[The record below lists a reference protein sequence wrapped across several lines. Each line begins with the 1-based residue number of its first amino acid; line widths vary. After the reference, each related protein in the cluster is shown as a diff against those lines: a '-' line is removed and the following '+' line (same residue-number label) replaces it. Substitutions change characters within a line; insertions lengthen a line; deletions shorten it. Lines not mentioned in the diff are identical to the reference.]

1 MFILPSPSFSIPYNP
16 TLSLS
21 LSIISYFFLP
31 IPIFSSFLFTTLSH
45 VLSPFFLFYHSS
57 SPGESQRKKKIFF
70 PSNQTI
76 RFLDSGKK
84 KKNFA
89 SNIPPIISRNIL
101 AIISPPIFFHERKRN
116 EVEQVSRSDGTKKI
130 LEGEEGGLG
139 QK

>member
-1 MFILPSPSFSIPYNP
+1 MVRLKQRVEKEDVYSSLTIFFHSLQSY
-16 TLSLS
+16 SLS
-21 LSIISYFFLP
+21 LSFYHLIFFPPYSHLF
-31 IPIFSSFLFTTLSH
+31 IFSIYHPLPRSLPFLSFF
-45 VLSPFFLFYHSS
+45 FYHSS
-57 SPGESQRKKKIFF
+57 SPRESQRKKKIFF

-116 EVEQVSRSDGTKKI
+116 EVE
-130 LEGEEGGLG
+130 
-139 QK
+139 

>member
-1 MFILPSPSFSIPYNP
+1 MVRLKQGVEKEDVYSSLTIFFHSLQSY
-16 TLSLS
+16 SLS

-116 EVEQVSRSDGTKKI
+116 EVE
-130 LEGEEGGLG
+130 
-139 QK
+139 